1 MAYMTPDQYGYPR
14 ITNTG
19 TVSRANDTTIFRLE
33 TPIVSWNQPG
43 GEQLGTL
50 VPYTI
55 EGVTSAEI
63 NGAPLTGNFELTS
76 TRYGEIIV
84 RTGPSFPTE
93 KLLTVKLTD
102 NPTVSSTIRIFAD
115 QAPVSG
121 QIPSSVT
128 VSVNEA
134 TNKYFVNIRW
144 TVVDFGLNPDLDTD
158 AETVTTDP
166 AYASYYSTTPPGVGR
181 PPEQRANILNLWQ
194 QRIIDAFVGR
204 VAASWISLM
213 NQVGISVGDV
223 SAATGETPTAIRA
236 FLLSGTSWT
245 PFDVSSKDISWS
257 ETRNSPV
264 GPFEIG
270 VGGGGFALSAG
281 SPTYIK
287 FFTQA
292 PYSSKQYTAT
302 WALSRFTDRL
312 EFYGAPKSIVLNKS
326 YNLATFSP
334 LGGWLEAGNVNFGP
348 ATWGLPPAGRQVS
361 GLPVVQR
368 GPGDTD
374 YLYTFQYISGPPS
387 LPGPIDQKPF
397 VNGVVNSNG
406 SMNEFATPD
415 TVSSVTQFQ
424 YKLWSADGDFPIAG
438 TYFSDVV
445 YVPSGFTVGG
455 SSIDFSG
462 GTALSATVTLPS
474 NIITRGSV
482 ANFSP
487 VSVSGGVTPYS
498 YTISPNLPAGLTLN
512 SVTGNITGTPT
523 VSSAATNYTITVVDS
538 DTQTRTANFS
548 LSVGAPSNIN
558 NNDLN
563 SITGT
568 LSDLSSQIQIINNI
582 LNNMP
587 DYTTQINDLVTA
599 LQTIATNST
608 TDSTSLSTVA
618 TKLGTISLDGANIKV
633 DIGDI
638 DASLATVATKMTE
651 IEQYQK
657 KIKELGETTGIHIR
671 GPYEALGMVTLYKL
685 LIEQAKILED
695 TEGASPAEKAAALAK
710 TQEYITKIN
719 DIREF

>member
-1 MAYMTPDQYGYPR
+1 MTPDQYGYPR

-19 TVSRANDTTIFRLE
+19 TVSRANEITIFRLE

-63 NGAPLTGNFELTS
+63 NGAPLTGNFELTT

-102 NPTVSSTIRIFAD
+102 NPTVSSTIRVFAD

-128 VSVNEA
+128 VSVNET
-134 TNKYFVNIRW
+134 TNKYFFNVRW
-144 TVVDFGLNPDLDTD
+144 TVVDFGLNPNLDTD
-158 AETVTTDP
+158 TETVTTDP
-166 AYASYYSTTPPGVGR
+166 AYASYYTTSPPGVGR
-181 PPEQRANILNLWQ
+181 PPEQRTNILNLWQ

-213 NQVGISVGDV
+213 NQVGISVGDI
-223 SAATGETPTAIRA
+223 SAATGETPTAIRT
-236 FLLSGTSWT
+236 FLLAGTSWT
-245 PFDVSSKDISWS
+245 PFDVRSKDISWN

-270 VGGGGFALSAG
+270 VGGGGFALTAG
-281 SPTYIK
+281 SSTYIK

-312 EFYGAPKSIVLNKS
+312 EFYGSPKTIILNKS

-334 LGGWLEAGNVNFGP
+334 LGGWFTGGNAKFGVSM
-348 ATWGLPPAGRQVS
+348 WNLPPGVSTIS
-361 GLPVVQR
+361 GLPYVQK
-368 GPGDTD
+368 GLGDTD
-374 YLYTFQYISGPPS
+374 YLYTWQYISGPPS
-387 LPGPIDQKPF
+387 LPGPIDQKTF
-397 VNGVVNSNG
+397 VPGVINSGG
-406 SMNEFATPD
+406 SMLEN
-415 TVSSVTQFQ
+415 VSSQTFTAITQYQ
-424 YKLWSADGDFPIAG
+424 YRLWSADGDFPIPG
-438 TYFSDVV
+438 TYVSETS
-445 YVPSGFTVGG
+445 YVPPGFTIGGG
-455 SSIDFSG
+455 SSVDFSG

-482 ANFSP
+482 ANFTP

-498 YTISPNLPAGLTLN
+498 YTISPNLPVGLTLN
-512 SVTGNITGTPT
+512 SVTGTISGTPT
-523 VSSAATNYTITVVDS
+523 VISTATTYTIIVVDN

-568 LSDLSSQIQIINNI
+568 LSDLSSQIQIINT
-582 LNNMP
+582 LLTTMP
-587 DYTTQINDLVTA
+587 DYTTQLNELVTA

-638 DASLATVATKMTE
+638 DASLATVANKITE
-651 IEQYQK
+651 IEKYQK
-657 KIKELGETTGIHIR
+657 ALKELGETSGIHIR

>member
-1 MAYMTPDQYGYPR
+1 MAFITPDQYGYPR

-115 QAPVSG
+115 QTPVSG
-121 QIPSSVT
+121 QIPSLVT
-128 VSVNEA
+128 VSVNED
-134 TNKYFVNIRW
+134 TTKYFVNIRW
-144 TVVDFGLNPDLDTD
+144 TAVDFGLNSNLDTD
-158 AETVTTDP
+158 TETITTDP
-166 AYASYYSTTPPGVGR
+166 AYASYYTTSPPGVGR
-181 PPEQRANILNLWQ
+181 PPEQRANILDLWQ

-245 PFDVSSKDISWS
+245 PFDASSKDIHWS

-287 FFTQA
+287 FFKEA
-292 PYSSKQYTAT
+292 PYSSKQYTVT

-312 EFYGAPKSIVLNKS
+312 EFYGSPKSIILNKS
-326 YNLATFSP
+326 YNIATFSP
-334 LGGWLEAGNVNFGP
+334 TGGWLSGGNLKFGP
-348 ATWGLPPAGRQVS
+348 EMWGLPPGGDSVT
-361 GLPVVQR
+361 GLPVVRR
-368 GPGDTD
+368 GAGDTD
-374 YLYTFQYISGPPS
+374 YLYTWQYISGPPS

-406 SMNEFATPD
+406 SMGEFATPL
-415 TVSSVTQFQ
+415 TVSSVTRFQFR
-424 YKLWSADGDFPIAG
+424 LWSSDGDFPIAG
-438 TYFSDVV
+438 TYFSDVTS
-445 YVPSGFTVGG
+445 VPSGFTIGGG
-455 SSIDFSG
+455 SVDFSG
-462 GTALSATVTLPS
+462 GVELSAIVTLPIN
-474 NIITRGSV
+474 NIIKDSNTT
-482 ANFSP
+482 FTP
-487 VSVSGGVTPYS
+487 VNVSGGVAPYS
-498 YTISPNLPAGLTLN
+498 YTVSPSLPAGLTLN
-512 SVTGNITGTPT
+512 TVTGTISGTPT
-523 VSSAATNYTITVVDS
+523 ASSPATTYTITSVDS
-538 DTQTRTANFS
+538 DTQTRTGNFS
-548 LSVGAPSNIN
+548 LGVTVPSNIN
-558 NNDLN
+558 AN
-563 SITGT
+563 
-568 LSDLSSQIQIINNI
+568 DLSSVTSTLSNLSAQIQTIKNL
-582 LNNMP
+582 LNAMP
-587 DYTTQINDLVTA
+587 DYTTQINALVSA
-599 LQTIATNST
+599 IQTIATKVS
-608 TDSTSLSTVA
+608 
-618 TKLGTISLDGANIKV
+618 TISLDGTSIKI

-638 DASLATVATKMTE
+638 DASLATVASKMTD

-657 KIKELGETTGIHIR
+657 KLKELGETTGIRMR
-671 GPYEALGMVTLYKL
+671 GPYEAIGIVTLYKL
-685 LIEQAKILED
+685 LIEQANILDD
-695 TEGASPAEKAAALAK
+695 TGSASPEEKAAALAK
-710 TQEYITKIN
+710 AQEYITKIN
-719 DIREF
+719 ELREF